1 MKSKNFIRRLVLP
14 CALLATACLPV
25 LAILRHTIIN
35 SDQSRQQVTKPDYTT
50 GGNLKTDSA
59 NLEGAT
65 VISSGSTFTPIASNG
80 KIAFNSLRA
89 GAGEIFTMN
98 PDGTNQ
104 TNISNNSD
112 EDVSGEWSPDGSKIA
127 FISDNSGNID
137 IYTMHADGSN
147 QTRLTANTSFDDTP
161 SWSPDG
167 AKIVFASDRDR
178 SGYEI
183 YVMNAD
189 GTNQTRLT
197 NSSGVDY
204 FPKFSPDGSKI
215 AFISQRSGNA
225 EIWVMNANGSNAVNL
240 TNNSADDYELTWSPD
255 NSQIAFTSHR
265 SGNGEIWVMNSN
277 GSNPVNLTN
286 NAADD
291 YQPAWSPDGAKI
303 AFTSQRNDNTDIY
316 VMNSDGSN
324 PARLT
329 TDEQDSHFPS
339 WQPVRSNISVTPAS
353 NLNIT
358 FTNVTKAGYTTAA
371 PLTQSQL
378 SALPRG
384 YSLLANSPM
393 YDIQTSALYSG
404 SIKVIFNVPNI
415 PNADICSQLTS
426 LHYESGMWTA
436 NTNAVPVYNG
446 STRICTVAQTVS
458 SLSPFVVVQLNKS
471 ISGRIT
477 ANGNA
482 LPNVKVN
489 LTGDA
494 SASVQT
500 DNSGNYSF
508 SEVPSIGNYAV
519 APSLAN
525 YQFTPQSATFDNLPT
540 DQTANFTAMQC
551 SFSISP
557 NGANAP
563 AAGSIE
569 TVSVTAEAGCRW
581 TAVSNDNWIAVSAGT
596 PGNGNGDV
604 SYSVTANTG
613 AQRTG
618 TIAIAG
624 QSFIVTQAAASYNI
638 SGAVIYGTTPI
649 NEAARFVSG
658 VLMTPTS
665 VPSASVNT
673 DSDGAYLL
681 SNLSAGQYTVTPS
694 KSGQANGISV
704 FDATLILRCVSAGP
718 VNCELTANQKIA
730 ADTNG
735 DGDISPFDA
744 TLILRYIAAGESND
758 NTGQVGNWK
767 FDPVSRPYQPL
778 NGNVSDSNYTAILV
792 GEVNGSWTP

>member
-14 CALLATACLPV
+14 CVLLTIACLPV
-25 LAILRHTIIN
+25 LAILRNTIIN
-35 SDQSRQQVTKPDYTT
+35 SDQSRQQVTAPAHIT
-50 GGNLKTDSA
+50 GGNLKTDST
-59 NLEGAT
+59 NLEGAI
-65 VISSGSTFTPIASNG
+65 VVSSGSTFTPIASNG

-112 EDVSGEWSPDGSKIA
+112 EDVSGEWSPDGGKIA
-127 FISDNSGNID
+127 FISDNNGNID
-137 IYTMHADGSN
+137 IYTMQADGSN

-189 GTNQTRLT
+189 GSNQTRLT

-225 EIWVMNANGSNAVNL
+225 EIWVMNANGSNVVNL

-255 NSQIAFTSHR
+255 NSRIAFTSHR

-286 NAADD
+286 NTADD
-291 YQPAWSPDGAKI
+291 YQPAWSPDGTKI
-303 AFTSQRNDNTDIY
+303 AFTSQRNNNTDIY
-316 VMNSDGSN
+316 VMSSDGSN
-324 PARLT
+324 PTRLT
-329 TDEQDSHFPS
+329 TDEQDSYFPS
-339 WQPVRSNISVTPAS
+339 WEPVRSSISVTPAS
-353 NLNIT
+353 NVNIT
-358 FTNVTKAGYTTAA
+358 FSSVTKAGYTTAA

-378 SALPRG
+378 NTLPRG

-393 YDIQTSALYSG
+393 YDIETSALYSG

-415 PNADICSQLTS
+415 PNADICSQLKS

-446 STRICTVAQTVS
+446 NTKICIVAQTVS

-471 ISGRIT
+471 ISGQIT

-482 LPNVKVN
+482 LPNVTVN
-489 LTGDA
+489 LTGSS

-508 SEVPSIGNYAV
+508 SDVPSIGNYTV
-519 APSLAN
+519 TPSSAN
-525 YQFTPQSATFDNLPT
+525 YQFTPPSAAFENLPT
-540 DQTANFTAMQC
+540 DQTASFTAMQC

-563 AAGSIE
+563 VAGSIE

-581 TAVSNDNWIAVSAGT
+581 TAVSNDNWITVSGGT
-596 PGNGNGDV
+596 PGNGNGTV

-613 AQRTG
+613 EQRTG

-624 QSFIVTQAAASYNI
+624 QNFNITQAPASYNI
-638 SGAVIYGTTPI
+638 SGAVIYGATPI
-649 NEAARFVSG
+649 NEAAKFVSG
-658 VLMTPTS
+658 VLISPTS
-665 VPSASVNT
+665 DPSASVNT
-673 DSDGAYLL
+673 DSNGAYLL
-681 SNLSAGQYTVTPS
+681 SNLSAGQYTVKPS

-730 ADTNG
+730 ADASG
-735 DGDISPFDA
+735 DNSISPFDA
-744 TLILRYIAAGESND
+744 TLILRYIAAGGANA
-758 NTGQVGNWK
+758 NTGKVGNWK

-778 NGNVSDSNYTAILV
+778 NGNVSGDNYTAILI
-792 GEVNGSWTP
+792 GEVNGNWTP

>member
-14 CALLATACLPV
+14 CALLAIACLPV
-25 LAILRHTIIN
+25 LAILRNTITN
-35 SDQSRQQVTKPDYTT
+35 SGQSRQQVTAPAHTA
-50 GGNLKTDSA
+50 GGNLMSDSA
-59 NLEGAT
+59 NSEGAT
-65 VISSGSTFTPIASNG
+65 VVSSGSVFTPIASNG
-80 KIAFNSLRA
+80 KIAFNSLRV

-98 PDGTNQ
+98 SDGTNQ

-112 EDVSGEWSPDGSKIA
+112 EDVSGEWSPDGGKIA
-127 FISDNSGNID
+127 FISDNNGNID
-137 IYTMHADGSN
+137 IFTMQADGSN
-147 QTRLTANTSFDDTP
+147 QTRLTTNGSFDDTP
-161 SWSPDG
+161 NWSPDG

-183 YVMNAD
+183 YVMDAD
-189 GTNQTRLT
+189 GSNQTRLT

-204 FPKFSPDGSKI
+204 FPKFSPDGGKI

-240 TNNSADDYELTWSPD
+240 TNNSADDYELSWSAD
-255 NSQIAFTSHR
+255 GSRIAFTSHR
-265 SGNGEIWVMNSN
+265 SGNGEIWVMNSD

-291 YQPAWSPDGAKI
+291 YQPAWSPDGTKI

-329 TDEQDSHFPS
+329 TDEQDSYFPS
-339 WQPVRSNISVTPAS
+339 WQPVRSSISVTPVS
-353 NLNIT
+353 NVNIT
-358 FTNVTKAGYTTAA
+358 FSSVTKAGYTTAA

-378 SALPRG
+378 NTLPRG
-384 YSLLANSPM
+384 YSLLGNSPM
-393 YDIQTSALYSG
+393 YDIETSALYSG

-415 PNADICSQLTS
+415 ANAENCSQLRS
-426 LHYESGMWTA
+426 LHYESGMWTP

-446 STRICTVAQTVS
+446 STKICTVAQTVS

-471 ISGRIT
+471 ISGQIT

-482 LPNVKVN
+482 LPNVTVN
-489 LTGDA
+489 LTGSA

-500 DNSGNYSF
+500 DNFGNYSF
-508 SEVPSIGNYAV
+508 SEVPSIGNYTV
-519 APSLAN
+519 TPSSAN
-525 YQFTPQSATFDNLPT
+525 YQFTPPSAAFENLPT
-540 DQTANFTAMQC
+540 DQTASFTAMQC

-557 NGANAP
+557 NGTNAP
-563 AAGSIE
+563 VAGSIE
-569 TVSVTAEAGCRW
+569 TVSVTAEEGCRW
-581 TAVSNDNWIAVSAGT
+581 TAVSNDNWITVSGGT

-604 SYSVTANTG
+604 SYSVAANTG

-624 QSFIVTQAAASYNI
+624 QSFIVTQAASSYNI
-638 SGAVIYGTTPI
+638 SGAVIYGTTPT
-649 NEAARFVSG
+649 NEAAKFVSG
-658 VLMTPTS
+658 VLISPTG

-673 DSDGAYLL
+673 DSNGAYLL

-694 KSGQANGISV
+694 KSGQVNGISV
-704 FDATLILRCVSAGP
+704 FDATLVLRCVAAGP
-718 VNCELTANQKIA
+718 ERCELTANQKIA
-730 ADTNG
+730 ADGNG
-735 DGDISPFDA
+735 DKSINPFDA
-744 TLILRYIAAGESND
+744 TLILRYIAAGTQTA
-758 NTGQVGNWK
+758 NTGQVGNWR

-778 NGNVSDSNYTAILV
+778 NDNVSGDNYTAILV